1 MRWGMWCACERCNRF
16 KIDAG
21 GNIVET
27 EKNHNEAREEMS
39 RLQIA
44 ADDLVNECMTWAKDY
59 LADLVYWTLSDV
71 IQGRKSLR
79 ANVNADYVQITIA
92 RVPDEIN
99 ADRV

>member
-1 MRWGMWCACERCNRF
+1 MEG
-16 KIDAG
+16 
-21 GNIVET
+21 
-27 EKNHNEAREEMS
+27 EKKYNEARDEMS

-44 ADDLVNECMTWAKDY
+44 ADDLTNECMTWGKDY
-59 LADLVYWTLSDV
+59 LADLVYWTISDV